1 MAWRASII
9 CLVVVHTRQELKL
22 LQLLLSV
29 GWLKNQ
35 HATSSLDST
44 MGRATPES
52 GSSAHTSGCCTPS
65 WYTAASAPTPS
76 PSASPP
82 PCYCS
87 RAGSRVGAPPHTT
100 GSTPDLRY
108 GSAGGNSA
116 CYPATEEGRHSQMF
130 RQIARFYIII
140 RDVGFRP
147 VPKMLIL
154 ANAVVTI
161 YATCFAVF
169 SFRNEVMCFLCCGNW
184 IVWMNSWLLRRYFI
198 RRKKLSRERH
208 KYSKRKKSTNKV

>member
-1 MAWRASII
+1 VWRASII

-52 GSSAHTSGCCTPS
+52 GSSAHTSSCCTPS
-65 WYTAASAPTPS
+65 GYTAAFAPTPS
-76 PSASPP
+76 PSSP

-87 RAGSRVGAPPHTT
+87 RAGRRVGAPPHTT
-100 GSTPDLRY
+100 GSTSDLRY
-108 GSAGGNSA
+108 GSAGGYSA

-130 RQIARFYIII
+130 RQISRFYIII

-147 VPKMLIL
+147 VSKMLIL
-154 ANAVVTI
+154 PNAVVTI
-161 YATCFAVF
+161 YATCFALL
-169 SFRNEVMCFLCCGNW
+169 SFRNEVSLCFLCCGNW
-184 IVWMNSWLLRRYFI
+184 IVWLDSWLVRVYFI

-208 KYSKRKKSTNKV
+208 KYSKRVQSTNKV

>member
-9 CLVVVHTRQELKL
+9 CLVVVHKRQELKL
-22 LQLLLSV
+22 LHLLLSV

-52 GSSAHTSGCCTPS
+52 GSSAHTSSCCTPS
-65 WYTAASAPTPS
+65 GYTAASAPTPS

-87 RAGSRVGAPPHTT
+87 RAGRRIGAPPHAT

-108 GSAGGNSA
+108 GSAGGYSA
-116 CYPATEEGRHSQMF
+116 YYPATEEGRHSQMF

-147 VPKMLIL
+147 VLKMLIVP
-154 ANAVVTI
+154 NAVVTNNT
-161 YATCFAVF
+161 TCFALL
-169 SFRNEVMCFLCCGNW
+169 SFRNEVSLPFVCCGN
-184 IVWMNSWLLRRYFI
+184 
-198 RRKKLSRERH
+198 
-208 KYSKRKKSTNKV
+208 